1 MALLLCLLGNAAEAL
16 ILITLDE
23 YGTAVVTNNGVTTIR
38 HGSVIPGGGIAYPWE
53 SWGLGGDIIS
63 GSLLLIDAD
72 GSVSDL
78 ITFEHLGP
86 ISFYSNGTDDIDSPA
101 DRPPPLPPAFGPVV
115 QILETG
121 PEGNNGAFYFAPFEP
136 SVPGTF
142 RNQGFP
148 GNQDALYH
156 FISDGRI
163 PEPASLLL
171 LISGLLGL
179 AGAEWKR
186 SCLNHPAARRQARA
200 VAQEPGCSGGLSA
213 RSLFATA
220 STTGTRVQYPSASG
234 HGTNS

>member
-1 MALLLCLLGNAAEAL
+1 MMAVRPPRVLAILVALLFCLLGNAAEAL

-78 ITFEHLGP
+78 ITFDNLGP

-171 LISGLLGL
+171 LVSGFVGL
-179 AGAEWKR
+179 AGIEW
-186 SCLNHPAARRQARA
+186 RRYRQQKDR
-200 VAQEPGCSGGLSA
+200 QREE
-213 RSLFATA
+213 
-220 STTGTRVQYPSASG
+220 
-234 HGTNS
+234 